1 MKEKTAKNILDNALE
16 SIDDLRGQSI
26 STMHVEHITDMMEYI
41 VITTATSKQ
50 HAVSLGK
57 HIKEEA
63 KKGGFDILGMEG
75 LDNGDW
81 ILIDLGDVVVH
92 VMTEATRSYY
102 ELEKL
107 WDIPRLKAN
116 EG

>member
-1 MKEKTAKNILDNALE
+1 MKKQDSKDILDIALE
-16 SIDDLRGQSI
+16 ALDDLRAENI

-41 VITTATSKQ
+41 IIATATSRQ
-50 HAVSLGK
+50 HAISLGK
-57 HIKEEA
+57 HVKEQA
-63 KKGGFDILGMEG
+63 KKEQVDLLGLEG
-75 LDNGDW
+75 LEHGEW

-92 VMTEATRSYY
+92 IMLESVRTYY